1 VINEAA
7 LLTVREGS
15 AIVGTPLLEEA
26 IQRVV
31 SGTQK
36 KGRVLSDEERERAAY
51 HEAGHAIV
59 AGATGHGEEMHR
71 VSILA
76 RGKSIGAA
84 SVRRESDAVL
94 FTKSEL
100 FVQLVTSMG
109 GLAAEEMVFGEHS
122 TGAEEDLLRATENAR
137 DMVGRFGMGSKRRRL
152 LSPNADEY
160 LSGESQLGDIS
171 DNTHQEMEEEIDR
184 LLKEAEHEAAR
195 LLAAHRDVLDEL
207 AGRLAKEETLEGV
220 ALQAVL
226 DQLAPGPLPTG
237 GNGMGSHLG
246 AGTSVLPANKK
257 RRE

>member
-1 VINEAA
+1 
-7 LLTVREGS
+7 
-15 AIVGTPLLEEA
+15 LLEEA

-36 KGRVLSDEERERAAY
+36 KGRVLTDEERQRAAY
-51 HEAGHAIV
+51 HEAGHAVV
-59 AGATGHGEEMHR
+59 AAATGHGEELHR

-109 GLAAEEMVFGEHS
+109 GLTAEEMVFGEHS
-122 TGAEEDLLRATENAR
+122 TGAEEDLLRATDVAR

-171 DNTHQEMEEEIDR
+171 DQTHQEMEQEIDR

-195 LLAAHRDVLDEL
+195 LLNAHRDVMDEF
-207 AGRLAKEETLEGV
+207 AERLAREETLEGV
-220 ALQAVL
+220 ALQLVL
-226 DQLAPGPLPTG
+226 AQLAPDDLPAA
-237 GNGMGSHLG
+237 GNGLGSHAG
-246 AGTSVLPANKK
+246 AGTAVSPANKK